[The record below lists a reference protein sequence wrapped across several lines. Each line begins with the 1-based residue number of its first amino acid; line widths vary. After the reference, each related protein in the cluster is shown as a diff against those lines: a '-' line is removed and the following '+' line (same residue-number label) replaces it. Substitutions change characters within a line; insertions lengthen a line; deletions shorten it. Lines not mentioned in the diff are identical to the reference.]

1 MTDTKETERIRER
14 SSKIQDLLIMT
25 AHVIDAA
32 LSVAALTL
40 VIIFSSL
47 KSDIWAII
55 SGTVY
60 GVTLVFMYAFS
71 AIYHGKRGPGLLHI
85 RRIIDCSMI
94 YVFIGGTYTPIAICS
109 IRSVEPSW
117 GMIVFCAIWLAAAVS
132 TVLTAVNVRKYAMA
146 AMTFFIIISWVALF
160 AVRPITSFL
169 PGPGIAWLISGEAAY
184 TIGAGIY
191 LLGRKHR
198 ITHSIFHLLVL
209 AGNILQFICI
219 IFYVVL

>member
-1 MTDTKETERIRER
+1 MTDTKETNRKRER
-14 SSKIQDLLIMT
+14 STKIQD
-25 AHVIDAA
+25 AA
-32 LSVAALTL
+32 ILTSHILAGAMSVAALTL

-47 KSDIWAII
+47 KSDIWAVI

-109 IRSVEPSW
+109 IRAVEPNW
-117 GMIVFCAIWLAAAVS
+117 GMIVFCAIWIAAAVS
-132 TVLTAVNVRKYAMA
+132 TVLTALNVRKYAMA
-146 AMTFFIIISWVALF
+146 AMAFFIVISWLALF

-184 TIGAGIY
+184 TVGAAIY

-209 AGNILQFICI
+209 IGNILQFICI